1 MTVPRI
7 PTPPALVIFDVDYTL
22 LRPGTRFEA
31 EGYRALGREFGLDLD
46 PGRWGA
52 AERAVYAAMIERR
65 ERLGTLHDEGVYEIV
80 ARTII
85 EELGGGD
92 PEAVTA
98 AARAQ
103 LAEWWNVE
111 HFTLYDDVLPCLERL
126 HAAGLGLALLSNT
139 SRDLDAVA
147 AHFGLG
153 ALVDLTVAS
162 SVVGHCKPAPEIF
175 AALLAEARVAASEAV
190 MVGDNLEDDVRG
202 AIAAGC
208 HGVLLDRRGRWDVP
222 LPTISGLDELP
233 ALLGLPG

>member
-1 MTVPRI
+1 MMSPGI
-7 PTPPALVIFDVDYTL
+7 PARPELVIFDVDYTL
-22 LRPGTRFEA
+22 LRPGERFEA
-31 EGYRALGREFGLDLD
+31 EGYRVLGREFGLDLD
-46 PGRWGA
+46 PGCWEA
-52 AERAVYAAMIERR
+52 AERAVHAAMMERR

-111 HFTLYDDVLPCLERL
+111 HFALYDDVFPCLERL
-126 HAAGLGLALLSNT
+126 RAAGLAIALLSNT

-162 SVVGHCKPAPEIF
+162 SAVGYCKPAPEIF
-175 AALLAEARVAASEAV
+175 AALLAEARVAPGEAV

-208 HGVLLDRRGRWDVP
+208 HGVLLDRRGRWHVP
-222 LPTISGLDELP
+222 LPTIRSLDELP
-233 ALLGLPG
+233 AVLGLTD

>member
-7 PTPPALVIFDVDYTL
+7 PAPPALVIFDVDYTL

-46 PGRWGA
+46 PGRWEA
-52 AERAVYAAMIERR
+52 AERAVYAAVMERR
-65 ERLGTLHDEGVYEIV
+65 ERLGTLHDEGAYEVV
-80 ARTII
+80 ATTII
-85 EELGGGD
+85 EKLGGGD
-92 PEAVTA
+92 PEAVAA

-126 HAAGLGLALLSNT
+126 RAAGLTLALLSNT
-139 SRDLDAVA
+139 SRDLDALA
-147 AHFGLG
+147 THFGLS
-153 ALVDLTVAS
+153 ALVDLAVAS

-175 AALLAEARVAASEAV
+175 AALLAEARVAPNEAV

-208 HGVLLDRRGRWDVP
+208 HGVLLDRRGRCDVP
-222 LPTISGLDELP
+222 LPTIRSLDELP

>member
-1 MTVPRI
+1 MTPALVPE
-7 PTPPALVIFDVDYTL
+7 PPALVIFDVDYTL

-46 PGRWGA
+46 PGRWEA
-52 AERAVYAAMIERR
+52 AERAVYAAVMERR

-92 PEAVTA
+92 PEAVRA

-103 LAEWWNVE
+103 LAQWWNVE
-111 HFTLYDDVLPCLERL
+111 HFALYDDVLPCLERL
-126 HAAGLGLALLSNT
+126 RAAGLTIALLSNT
-139 SRDLDAVA
+139 NRDLDATA

-153 ALVDLTVAS
+153 SLVDLTVAS

-175 AALLAEARVAASEAV
+175 AALLAEAHVAPNEAV

-222 LPTISGLDELP
+222 VPTIRSLDELP
-233 ALLGLPG
+233 ALLGLTG